1 LGIRLWDRRGSACAK
16 VKTPCVT
23 GFQSSPPME
32 DVGTISQKVDD
43 FMRRDRLKILI
54 GILEICDENGANK
67 TKIVY
72 GANINFKVA
81 GMYLDMLINEGLVEV
96 INPGTREKY
105 LATEKG
111 REMLGSI
118 KQVYDRME
126 QYSLE

>member
-1 LGIRLWDRRGSACAK
+1 MI
-16 VKTPCVT
+16 
-23 GFQSSPPME
+23 
-32 DVGTISQKVDD
+32 
-43 FMRRDRLKILI
+43 MRRDKLKILL
-54 GILEICDENGANK
+54 GILEICNENGANK

-81 GMYLDMLINEGLVEV
+81 GVYLDMLINEGLVEV
-96 INPGTREKY
+96 INPGPREKY

-111 REMLGSI
+111 KEMLGSI

>member
-1 LGIRLWDRRGSACAK
+1 
-16 VKTPCVT
+16 
-23 GFQSSPPME
+23 
-32 DVGTISQKVDD
+32 
-43 FMRRDRLKILI
+43 MRRDRLKILL
-54 GILEICDENGANK
+54 GILEICNSDGVNK

-72 GANINFKVA
+72 GANINFTVA

-96 INPGTREKY
+96 INPGPREKY

-111 REMLGSI
+111 KEMLGSL